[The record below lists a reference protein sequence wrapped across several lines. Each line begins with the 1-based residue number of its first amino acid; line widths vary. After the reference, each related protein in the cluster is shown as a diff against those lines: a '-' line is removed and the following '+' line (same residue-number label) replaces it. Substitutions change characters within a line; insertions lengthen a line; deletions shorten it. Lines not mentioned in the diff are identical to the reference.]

1 MVDGAQLAAATLL
14 VVDDNEDN
22 RDILARRLERAGF
35 VVPRAASGAEALD
48 AIERGGIDLVL
59 LDIMMPGLS
68 GIDVLQR
75 LRERYSAARLPVVM
89 VTARAESEE
98 IVYALEL
105 GANDYVTKPID
116 FPVVLAR
123 VKAHLRTRAESGRAD
138 SDGLRFEAREGAVL
152 AGRYRLEARIGGGTF
167 GSVWRATHT
176 ELDQRVAVK
185 VLAANVANEP
195 DALARFRR
203 EGISGCR
210 VRHPNAVAVFDFGA
224 LPEGIAYL
232 VMELLE
238 GHSLDREIELQGR
251 LPAERA
257 VAIAVPVLAALAEAH
272 RARVLHRDVKPAN
285 VFLHRTPRGEVPK
298 VLDFGIAR
306 LVGESAL
313 AGNLTVDG
321 SVLGTPAYMAPERF
335 RNQLYGTR
343 SDVYSVGVMVYQML
357 TGRLPFVTR
366 AKDPM
371 AMAVLQATEPPP
383 AMSEP
388 DLSIAPA
395 LEAAVLAALAKDP
408 EARPSAEELAEL
420 LARAAGTP
428 ADGFTPL
435 DGD

>member
-1 MVDGAQLAAATLL
+1 
-14 VVDDNEDN
+14 
-22 RDILARRLERAGF
+22 
-35 VVPRAASGAEALD
+35 
-48 AIERGGIDLVL
+48 
-59 LDIMMPGLS
+59 
-68 GIDVLQR
+68 
-75 LRERYSAARLPVVM
+75 M
-89 VTARAESEE
+89 VTARTESEE
-98 IVYALEL
+98 IVHALEC

-123 VKAHLRTRAESGRAD
+123 VKAHLRTRAEGTQA
-138 SDGLRFEAREGAVL
+138 GAEEARFEAREGVIL
-152 AGRYRLEARIGGGTF
+152 AGRYRFEARIGGGTF

-176 ELDQRVAVK
+176 ELDQRVAIK
-185 VLAANVANEP
+185 ILAANVANEP

-224 LPEGIAYL
+224 LPGGTAYL

-238 GHSLDREIELQGR
+238 GTSLEREIEAHGR
-251 LPAERA
+251 LAPERA
-257 VAIAVPVLAALAEAH
+257 LAIAVPVLLALAAAH
-272 RARVLHRDVKPAN
+272 RAGVLHRDVKPAN

-343 SDVYSVGVMVYQML
+343 SDVYSVGVMVYQMV

-366 AKDPM
+366 TQDPM
-371 AMAVLQATEPPP
+371 AMAVLQLTEAPPP
-383 AMSEP
+383 LREVNADIP
-388 DLSIAPA
+388 PA
-395 LEAAVLAALAKDP
+395 LERAVLAALAKDP
-408 EARPSAEELAEL
+408 DARPSAEELGRM
-420 LARAAGTP
+420 LARAAGPP
-428 ADGFTPL
+428 AEGFTPL
-435 DGD
+435 DALDDERGN